1 MRASA
6 TVAPPRAGAL
16 ERRAAAWIESY
27 WNAAHLER
35 TLAWAV
41 HLRPDA
47 EEALRLAA
55 LTHDI
60 ERTVPG
66 GPRLDAW
73 RRGWDDADYLRAHC
87 LRSAALVDAWL
98 HDHGA
103 AARLRDGVSGLI
115 LEHELGGSPDGD
127 LLQAADSL
135 SFLEVNGDLPR
146 RWVLAG
152 RCPPRQA
159 RAKLDWM
166 LERILLPA
174 ARALAEPLH
183 HQAAEA
189 LDRSL

>member
-1 MRASA
+1 M
-6 TVAPPRAGAL
+6 
-16 ERRAAAWIESY
+16 
-27 WNAAHLER
+27 
-35 TLAWAV
+35 
-41 HLRPDA
+41 
-47 EEALRLAA
+47 RLAA

-73 RRGWDDADYLRAHC
+73 RRGWDDPDYLRAHC

-98 HDHGA
+98 HDQGA
-103 AARLRDGVSGLI
+103 PSALRDGVSALI

-135 SFLEVNGDLPR
+135 SFLEVNADLPR

-152 RCPPRQA
+152 RCPPRRA

-166 LERILLPA
+166 LERIRLPA

-183 HQAAEA
+183 QQAVEA
-189 LDRSL
+189 LERSL

>member
-1 MRASA
+1 VRAIA
-6 TVAPPRAGAL
+6 AIAPARAGFL

-35 TLAWAV
+35 TLDWAL

-47 EEALRLAA
+47 DEALRLAA

-73 RRGWDDADYLRAHC
+73 RRGWDDPDYLRTHC

-98 HDHGA
+98 CDHGA
-103 AARLRDGVSGLI
+103 WTGLRDAVSALI

-127 LLQAADSL
+127 VLQAADSL

-152 RCPPRQA
+152 RCPPRKA

-166 LERILLPA
+166 LERIRVPRARELADPLHRRAA
-174 ARALAEPLH
+174 ARL
-183 HQAAEA
+183 
-189 LDRSL
+189 R